1 MTSEEI
7 TKIRQK
13 ALGLV
18 LPHFP
23 GAQIV
28 AIRDASLQDSQK
40 GLEEAPSLDKKTPK
54 LPKFLQAAKRSASS

>member
-40 GLEEAPSLDKKTPK
+40 GLEEAPSPDKKTPK